1 MRMIYNGERRWKAAA
16 KTSEL
21 IREAFAGRGVKLSGS
36 SNLLEVK
43 TMLAT
48 QFEAWREQW
57 FAEGF
62 AEGFVKG
69 WAEALM
75 QLLEGRFGVV
85 APSWQKRIHAARL
98 VTLKRWFKRAIVAPD
113 LPSVFNPP
121 R

>member
-1 MRMIYNGERRWKAAA
+1 
-16 KTSEL
+16 
-21 IREAFAGRGVKLSGS
+21 
-36 SNLLEVK
+36 
-43 TMLAT
+43 MLAT

-62 AEGFVKG
+62 AKGFAEAFEKACAERFVKG

-75 QLLEGRFGVV
+75 QLLEERFGVV

-98 VTLKRWFKRAIVAPD
+98 VILKRWFKRAIVAPD

-121 R
+121 RRARRRVGIHG